1 MWVFRDFRSTCYLNT
16 YWVEF
21 SCHLIYSPLQV
32 SLLLSFFPPLIV
44 FTSLCFPP
52 PCRPVLMCRLV
63 CVCVWT
69 AGSHSIKPHCLE
81 MESLLFL
88 KNSYRHVFWLQ
99 LLCVET
105 YVQVIL
111 GFICEIN
118 NVQYCFVSHWHLKR
132 FKLPGWHLFY
142 CSNLTKWYCDVTCRS
157 QMFLFCFFFSKNL
170 WMMTKWWSD
179 FILNS
184 TCKVNFTEAL

>member
-32 SLLLSFFPPLIV
+32 SLLLSFFPLIV

-81 MESLLFL
+81 MESLLFF
-88 KNSYRHVFWLQ
+88 KEQLQ
-99 LLCVET
+99 ACPLATAALCWDLRT
-105 YVQVIL
+105 SDI
-111 GFICEIN
+111 GI
-118 NVQYCFVSHWHLKR
+118 HLRNKQR
-132 FKLPGWHLFY
+132 
-142 CSNLTKWYCDVTCRS
+142 TI
-157 QMFLFCFFFSKNL
+157 LFCIAL
-170 WMMTKWWSD
+170 TPE
-179 FILNS
+179 
-184 TCKVNFTEAL
+184 KVQTARLTSFLLQQLDKMVLRCHM